1 MNLFEIEFQK
11 TFRRWRTY
19 IGFAVILAAVL
30 LIETIIKFNEHQ
42 MARNFTGGLGSDFL
56 VSGNILN
63 AWVITGFVMNSL
75 YIHVPFL
82 IALVAG
88 DMISSEATAGTL
100 RFILIRPPSRSR
112 IFTAKFL
119 AMLAYTALL
128 IVFLGALCVG
138 IGLLLFG
145 GGDLIKFQPG
155 IPHIVILPA
164 SVAASR
170 TALAF
175 LGAILSMS
183 VVGSLA
189 FLFSTLVDNSIGPII
204 GSIALVIISF
214 ILGNLPFE
222 FTESIRPY
230 LFTTYMGIWQLL
242 LDDPIKW
249 GEVIRYALSLL
260 LYDALFFASAFF
272 FFVRKDI
279 KS

>member
-1 MNLFEIEFQK
+1 MTLFTIEVEK

-30 LIETIIKFNEHQ
+30 LLEVIIKLNEPE
-42 MARNFTGGLGSDFL
+42 MARSFAGGLNADFL
-56 VSGNILN
+56 VSGNIVN
-63 AWVITGFVMNSL
+63 AWVITAFVMNSL

-88 DMISSEATAGTL
+88 DMVSSEATSGTL
-100 RFILIRPPSRSR
+100 RFMLIRPPSRSR
-112 IFTAKFL
+112 IITSKFL
-119 AMLAYTALL
+119 AMLFYTALL
-128 IVFLGALCVG
+128 IIFLGILCIG
-138 IGLLLFG
+138 IGLLFFG

-155 IPHIVILPA
+155 IPHIVVLPA
-164 SVAASR
+164 HIAAAR
-170 TALAF
+170 TVLAF
-175 LGAILSMS
+175 IAAILSMS

-204 GSIALVIISF
+204 GSIAIVIISF

-222 FTESIRPY
+222 FAHVLRPY

-242 LDDPIKW
+242 LDNPIEWAQVWK
-249 GEVIRYALSLL
+249 YALALL
-260 LYDALFFASAFF
+260 AYDGAFFAIAYYV
-272 FFVRKDI
+272 FVRKDV

>member
-1 MNLFEIEFQK
+1 MSLFSIEVEK

-30 LIETIIKFNEHQ
+30 LLEVIIKLNETQ
-42 MARNFTGGLGSDFL
+42 MAHSFAGGLRADFL
-56 VSGNILN
+56 VSGHVLN
-63 AWVITGFVMNSL
+63 AWAITAFIMNSL

-88 DMISSEATAGTL
+88 DMVSSEATSGTL
-100 RFILIRPPSRSR
+100 RFMLIRPPSRSR
-112 IFTAKFL
+112 IITSKFL
-119 AMLAYTALL
+119 AMLFYTALL
-128 IVFLGALCVG
+128 IVFLGVLCVG
-138 IGLLLFG
+138 VGLLFFG

-155 IPHIVILPA
+155 IPHIVVLPA
-164 SVAASR
+164 HIAASR

-175 LGAILSMS
+175 VGAILSMS

-204 GSIALVIISF
+204 GSIAIVIISF

-222 FTESIRPY
+222 FAEVMKPY

-242 LDDPIKW
+242 LDNPIDW
-249 GEVIRYALSLL
+249 GQVSRYALALIG
-260 LYDALFFASAFF
+260 YDAAFFAIAYYV
-272 FFVRKDI
+272 FVRKDV